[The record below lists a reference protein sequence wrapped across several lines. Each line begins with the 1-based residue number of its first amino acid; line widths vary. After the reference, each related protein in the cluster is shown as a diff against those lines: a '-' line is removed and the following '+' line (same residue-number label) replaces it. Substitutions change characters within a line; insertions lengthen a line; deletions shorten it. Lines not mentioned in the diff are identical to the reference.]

1 MKNVAVGIIVINDQ
15 VLACQRRKTV
25 RYPLKW
31 EFPGGKL
38 ETGESAREALIRE
51 LQEELDIQANPER
64 ELLTHEWTYRE
75 SATGTEP
82 LGAFRVTYFLV
93 PSFRGT
99 ITNRTFEAIRWVTPE
114 ELSRMDVLEGN
125 REAIRLLL
133 KHRQTDAAL

>member
-1 MKNVAVGIIVINDQ
+1 MKNVAVGIIVIDGQ
-15 VLACQRRKTV
+15 VLACQRKRTV

-38 ETGESAREALIRE
+38 EAGESARDALIRE
-51 LQEELDIQANPER
+51 LKEELDIQAYPER

-75 SATGTEP
+75 SATGAEP
-82 LGAFRVTYFLV
+82 LGTFRVTYFLV

-99 ITNRTFEAIRWVTPE
+99 VTNKTFEGIRWVTPE

-125 REAIRLLL
+125 REAIKLLL
-133 KHRQTDAAL
+133 NHRQTDAAP